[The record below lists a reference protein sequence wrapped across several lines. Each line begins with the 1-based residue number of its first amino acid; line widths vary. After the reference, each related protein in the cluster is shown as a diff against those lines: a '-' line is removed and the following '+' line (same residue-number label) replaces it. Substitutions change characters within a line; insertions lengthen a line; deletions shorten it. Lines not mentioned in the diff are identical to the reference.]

1 MVYDVINGLS
11 AGVQVNKL
19 KTFGKKYG
27 HALFGIAKQIKTI
40 DPDFNLKI
48 GGADSNF
55 KKGFHTIGDILF
67 MGDDPRDY
75 VAKISALSPLF
86 TSIIL
91 NQIDSITNRKLG
103 EMLAI
108 ESVLDF
114 PCMGNE
120 KRRYPR
126 PGTRS

>member
-11 AGVQVNKL
+11 AGAQVNKL
-19 KTFGKKYG
+19 KIYGKTYS

-55 KKGFHTIGDILF
+55 KKGFKAIGDILF
-67 MGDDPRDY
+67 AGDDPRDY
-75 VAKISALSPLF
+75 VTKISKLSPLF
-86 TSIIL
+86 TSVIL

-103 EMLAI
+103 EIFGI
-108 ESVLDF
+108 ESVLDIKAVKDELIR
-114 PCMGNE
+114 M
-120 KRRYPR
+120 KKAA
-126 PGTRS
+126 S